1 MTDIFLKVTGLIT
14 RLIHNLAA
22 LLLLISVS
30 LTFFQVITR
39 FVFNDPS
46 TWSEVMSRSLMIWAV
61 FLAAAAAFRYG
72 AMISVEVIYRLVP
85 QARHLWLNGAITLMV
100 LVFLSILGWYGYQ
113 MTMRVRHQEV
123 ALIYISM
130 SWFYAALPTG
140 AVFSIIGVI
149 ARFVE
154 LVRDE
159 RRRREEA
166 LEGAEK
172 HPEYAV

>member
-1 MTDIFLKVTGLIT
+1 MTDMFLKVTGGVI

-22 LLLLISVS
+22 LLLLISVT

-39 FVFNDPS
+39 FVFNNPS
-46 TWSEVMSRSLMIWAV
+46 TWSETMSRSLMIWAV

-85 QARHLWLNGAITLMV
+85 PGRHLWLNGGIMVVV
-100 LVFLSILGWYGYQ
+100 LVFLFILGWYGYE

-149 ARFVE
+149 ARYVE

-159 RRRREEA
+159 RRQREH
-166 LEGAEK
+166 LEGGQE